1 MAVFFWSKPFSFF
14 PVLQTTKSGK
24 DENFSNQIEFLEYKK
39 RKEKQIELLRTLD
52 PTFNKY
58 YREKA
63 NDFYNRIY

>member
-1 MAVFFWSKPFSFF
+1 MEERGFEEERESKSA
-14 PVLQTTKSGK
+14 K
-24 DENFSNQIEFLEYKK
+24 DENLSNQIEFMEYKK

-63 NDFYNRIY
+63 SDFYNRIY